1 MTSKQ
6 IELVQGT
13 WEQVIPLSDQVA
25 VLFYGRLF
33 ELKPEL
39 KLLFKSD
46 LKEQGAKLMR
56 MITVAVRHLDDLDQL
71 VPKAEELGRRHVAYG
86 VKEEHYA
93 IVGTAL
99 LWTLDKGLGDAFTQ
113 EVREAWTAAYDL
125 LATVMKNAAAKD
137 AKQEAT
143 AQAER

>member
-13 WEQVIPLSDQVA
+13 WEHVIPISDQAA

-33 ELKPEL
+33 ELKPDL

-46 LKEQGAKLMR
+46 MKEQGAKLMR
-56 MITVAVRHLDDLDQL
+56 MITVAVRLLGDLDQL
-71 VPKAEELGRRHVAYG
+71 VPAAEDLGRRHVAYG

-93 IVGTAL
+93 VVGTAL

-113 EVREAWTAAYDL
+113 EVREAWIAAYDL

-137 AKQEAT
+137 AKHQAT
-143 AQAER
+143 A